1 MNTKSVGL
9 LAVGVCFSLMTLAG
23 CALTREDNPVMTD
36 AAATATVPGPGM
48 YKTSDLVF
56 QYRQQAADLREL
68 ARQLEVESAF
78 YAQQQDQ
85 EQAKRKRELAQ
96 EALSAADTADQRARD
111 YRRQLPHG
119 QIY

>member
-1 MNTKSVGL
+1 MSTKH
-9 LAVGVCFSLMTLAG
+9 GVTIAAGSLFSIMTLVG
-23 CALTREDNPVMTD
+23 CVAAREENPVMTD

-56 QYRQQAADLREL
+56 QFRQQAADLREM
-68 ARQLEVESAF
+68 ARQLELESAL
-78 YAQQQDQ
+78 YAQRQDA

-96 EALSAADTADQRARD
+96 EARTAADTADQRARD